1 LISLENSRSIAQEKY
16 AMSYDLSLSAHSA
29 QTQSQAGY
37 LARTIENWQA
47 RKSVRSLL
55 KLEDHVLHDA
65 GTLRGDV
72 EWAAHLP
79 LSINAAL
86 ALEERTRT
94 GLRI

>member
-1 LISLENSRSIAQEKY
+1 
-16 AMSYDLSLSAHSA
+16 MSNDLSLSAHSA
-29 QTQSQAGY
+29 EVQSHAGV
-37 LARTIENWQA
+37 LARTYDNWQA
-47 RKSVRSLL
+47 RRAVRSLL
-55 KLEDHVLHDA
+55 KLEDHILRDA

-94 GLRI
+94 HARMKEV